1 MRRFILVLIAGIL
14 TACGSAPATGGGGS
28 TPQPTQS
35 PVALT
40 CTSAGTASTTWPKA
54 WEASDQPAI
63 TKVEASGD
71 VLKLTFVSGTPEFAV
86 TQQPNAK
93 FEQDASGKPVILQGS
108 AGVRIVLRG
117 FRGDLSNYDGPDKLS
132 SAGPLL
138 LEASNVGDFEGV
150 VSFGAGVSA
159 PACANVTA
167 TDSSLTFHFVAAH

>member
-93 FEQDASGKPVILQGS
+93 FEQDASGKPV
-108 AGVRIVLRG
+108 
-117 FRGDLSNYDGPDKLS
+117 
-132 SAGPLL
+132 
-138 LEASNVGDFEGV
+138 
-150 VSFGAGVSA
+150 
-159 PACANVTA
+159 
-167 TDSSLTFHFVAAH
+167 

>member
-1 MRRFILVLIAGIL
+1 MRRFILVLVAGIL
-14 TACGSAPATGGGGS
+14 SACGSVPATGGGGE

-40 CTSAGTASTTWPKA
+40 CTSAGTASTNWPKA
-54 WEASDQPAI
+54 SEAGDKAAI

-71 VLKLTFVSGTPEFAV
+71 VLTVTFVTGTPEFNV
-86 TQQPNAK
+86 VQQPNAK
-93 FEQDASGKPVILQGS
+93 FEEDASGRPVVLTGS

-117 FRGDLSNYDGPDKLS
+117 FRGDLSNYEGPARLS
-132 SAGPLL
+132 STGPLL
-138 LEASNVGDFEGV
+138 LQAGSIGDFEGV

-167 TDSSLTFHFVAAH
+167 TDSTLTFHFIAAH